1 MNVTID
7 PQISADSN
15 NVLFCWGLKHWEI
28 VYIRIYMYTCFI
40 SVWGKTDIHIDLN
53 NLLKSTSHITL
64 STINVTYNIWCKSFH
79 IFTWSDQ
86 YHSLAA
92 LYTTHTIVHTAGST
106 LAWLLGYLLV
116 SFLGF
121 EDEGN
126 LLFSPR

>member
-1 MNVTID
+1 MSAFDMFIAFKFYHPPSVILSNFAISFQSGGK
-7 PQISADSN
+7 QI
-15 NVLFCWGLKHWEI
+15 
-28 VYIRIYMYTCFI
+28 FI
-40 SVWGKTDIHIDLN
+40 LTLN
-53 NLLKSTSHITL
+53 NLFKSTSHT
-64 STINVTYNIWCKSFH
+64 SGTINVTDNIWCKSFH

-92 LYTTHTIVHTAGST
+92 LYTTHIILHTAGST

-121 EDEGN
+121 GDEGN